1 MNEVSTRP
9 PYRVSLNGVMKM
21 STKVEGQLAATE
33 GEGTT
38 NLEVETGTA
47 NDETTGQ
54 VAEGEGQGT
63 GEAAE
68 QDVVVTIGEEAP
80 PAEEEEH
87 AQAPEWVRELRK
99 SHRELQRKNREL
111 EDKLKTG
118 TAETKPAVTLG
129 PKPKLEDHDYDAEK
143 YEAALESW
151 YKQKR
156 QVDEQAA
163 KAEAEA
169 KSANEAW
176 QAKLTSYGKAK
187 TELKVKDFDDAEATV
202 QETLSSTQQGII
214 LQGAENPALLVYALG
229 KNPKKAKEL
238 ASITDPVKYA
248 FAVAKLETQL
258 KVTNR
263 KAAPPPEKTVRGTGS
278 VSGTVDSQLE
288 RLRAD
293 AEKTGDYSKVIAYKR
308 SKRQS

>member
-9 PYRVSLNGVMKM
+9 PYRVSLNGVMNM
-21 STKVEGQLAATE
+21 STKVEGQAAAE

-68 QDVVVTIGEEAP
+68 HDDVVVTIGEEAP
-80 PAEEEEH
+80 PAEEEH

-129 PKPKLEDHDYDAEK
+129 VKPKLEDHDYDADK
-143 YEAALESW
+143 YEAALANW
-151 YKQKR
+151 YEQKR
-156 QVDEQAA
+156 QVDEQTA

-187 TELKVKDFDDAEATV
+187 TELKVKDFDDAEAAV
-202 QETLSSTQQGII
+202 QEAFSTTQQGII
-214 LQGAENPALLVYALG
+214 LQGAENPALLIYALG

-263 KAAPPPEKTVRGTGS
+263 KAAPAPERTVRGTGS

-288 RLRAD
+288 RLRAE
-293 AEKTGDYSKVIAYKR
+293 AEKTGDHTKVIAYKR
-308 SKRQS
+308 AKRQP